1 LISEGSSPKIYT
13 KNQDGAV
20 LILLEVERPTIV
32 LFHAWIE
39 GYDGMATVK
48 TIDEGRGVIAVITTE
63 DFKGQVISF
72 LESVRAELPWRPFSE
87 EISTDELFEYRE
99 V

>member
-1 LISEGSSPKIYT
+1 MISEENKQNLQT
-13 KNQDGAV
+13 KLQDGV
-20 LILLEVERPTIV
+20 VIIVLEVERPTIV

-48 TIDEGRGVIAVITTE
+48 TIDESRGVIAVITTE
-63 DFKGQVISF
+63 DFKEQVMAF
-72 LESVRAELPWRPFSE
+72 LQSVRGELPWRPFVE
-87 EISTDELFEYRE
+87 EVSTDELFQYRE